1 MPKKLMRDRRY
12 YIGCASILFM
22 IAGLSIPAGTLSAQS
37 EQGFT
42 IRWIS
47 QFPAEGGSE
56 KRTVGERLGKLLF
69 GERSLTLVKPFGVV
83 AVDPQDFWIL
93 DQGAGTIVRVAN
105 GKGKLNR
112 SLDHSGKGFPSLV
125 GFCFGEDGE
134 LYYTDSRLNCVGRVS
149 EDAAIF
155 NTDSMLLMQP
165 TGIAFSGATGQIWV
179 VETAAHRIA
188 IFDRDGTLVRRI
200 GTRGSGPGTY
210 NFPTFIWIDREGK
223 VYIVD
228 SMNFRIQI
236 LDQRGEF
243 LACFGENGDASGQLA
258 RPKGVA
264 TDSHGNIYVADALFH
279 VVQIFDPEGKFLYSF
294 GGQGQG
300 EGEFWM
306 PAGIYID
313 SEDHIFV
320 ADSYNSRVQVF
331 KLVKQ

>member
-1 MPKKLMRDRRY
+1 MRDRRY
-12 YIGCASILFM
+12 YIGCACILFM
-22 IAGLSIPAGTLSAQS
+22 IAGLNIPAGTLSAQS

-42 IRWIS
+42 IRWIN
-47 QFPAEGGSE
+47 QFPAVGGLE

-93 DQGAGTIVRVAN
+93 DQGAGTIVHVED

-112 SLDHSGKGFPSLV
+112 LLDHTRQGFPSLV
-125 GFCFGEDGE
+125 GFCFGKDGE
-134 LYYTDSRLNCVGRVS
+134 LYYTDSKLNCVGRIS
-149 EDAAIF
+149 EDVTTLF
-155 NTDSMLLMQP
+155 TDTMLLMQP
-165 TGIAFSGATGQIWV
+165 TGIAFSSATGQIWV

-188 IFDRDGTLVRRI
+188 IFDQDGTLVRRI

-313 SEDHIFV
+313 SEDQIFV
-320 ADSYNSRVQVF
+320 ADSYNSRIQVF
-331 KLVKQ
+331 KLEKQ